1 MCLVTS
7 CRGPCDELAFIP
19 GGVVMLL
26 VTSCWGPCDE
36 LASIPGGSSNAPSY
50 FMLGTL

>member
-7 CRGPCDELAFIP
+7 CWGPCDELAFIP

-26 VTSCWGPCDE
+26 QLLYVGDPVM
-36 LASIPGGSSNAPSY
+36 N
-50 FMLGTL
+50 